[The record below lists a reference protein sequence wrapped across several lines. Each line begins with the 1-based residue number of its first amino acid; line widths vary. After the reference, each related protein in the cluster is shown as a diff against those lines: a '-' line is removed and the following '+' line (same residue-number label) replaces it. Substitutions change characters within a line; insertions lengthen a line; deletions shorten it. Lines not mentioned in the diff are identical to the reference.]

1 MPHIVIEEAGDLQ
14 GVYQAFTPIMQRAGT
29 DILKVQEC
37 YLGRS
42 GKEALLESIA
52 IEQGLAC
59 NFFVQLKLHEKAITV
74 RLLPA
79 TDPEKTPAVKKV
91 MALVAGYIRT
101 VSGKSLREN
110 QSARVPRGPD
120 WFSVSENRREYQQK
134 EQ

>member
-1 MPHIVIEEAGDLQ
+1 MPHVVIEEAGDLQ
-14 GVYQAFTPIMQRAGT
+14 GVYQAFIQRAGT

-52 IEQGLAC
+52 IEQGVAC

-91 MALVAGYIRT
+91 MALVAGFIRT
-101 VSGKSLREN
+101 VYPGSRYGKTNL
-110 QSARVPRGPD
+110 Q
-120 WFSVSENRREYQQK
+120 EYL
-134 EQ
+134 EATTSSR